1 MMESQPIDSR
11 EPRPSA
17 SKGYPRLAARIVVAM
32 ALALVLLHFGVGLA
46 RFCRFAITCPYE
58 IDYGE
63 AVLLQGAVNIAQ
75 GQVVYNN
82 YHHYPFVAATYPPA
96 YPALCAIGVRVF
108 GVSFAF
114 GRVLSIL
121 SALAVTAL
129 IWLILRRVGTS
140 HFAAGLAA
148 ALFLASPVV
157 CLRMP
162 MMRVDM
168 VAVALGLGGLY
179 CVMRGGRWLIPAVA
193 LLVLAVYTRQSQVV
207 PLAAG
212 VLYLWWAKERKAAAL
227 VAASCSALILAG
239 FLALQAASHGWFYRH
254 VVVANRN
261 LWDFGYLRM
270 VWAAGFHPWR
280 FPFVIGAVGAALAL
294 LGPARS
300 EVATSSGPQRRPE
313 RLLVLYFAF
322 AMLVSLTAGKIGS
335 FVNYLLEPIAAASVM
350 SGVAYHRLAE
360 ILLARR
366 WNIVWAAAW
375 LIMVVPP
382 AWVLAQPGRGP
393 CGPYRFVNPDVITR
407 SGVEALPLLRRAR
420 GDVLSED
427 IGLLLLSGHRVLLDP
442 HKMTSMS
449 EDGTW
454 DQRPLLADIARRRF
468 VLIITSW
475 DPATAVPDQ
484 WGCYGRHRWTAG
496 MAQAI
501 KGNYRLLRRAGDLFV
516 LAPADA
522 GHPSFDA
529 ARAARVTAPAPA
541 VEGLSNECG

>member
-1 MMESQPIDSR
+1 
-11 EPRPSA
+11 
-17 SKGYPRLAARIVVAM
+17 
-32 ALALVLLHFGVGLA
+32 
-46 RFCRFAITCPYE
+46 
-58 IDYGE
+58 
-63 AVLLQGAVNIAQ
+63 
-75 GQVVYNN
+75 
-82 YHHYPFVAATYPPA
+82 
-96 YPALCAIGVRVF
+96 
-108 GVSFAF
+108 
-114 GRVLSIL
+114 
-121 SALAVTAL
+121 
-129 IWLILRRVGTS
+129 
-140 HFAAGLAA
+140 
-148 ALFLASPVV
+148 
-157 CLRMP
+157 

-179 CVMRGGRWLIPAVA
+179 CVMRGGRWLIAAVA
-193 LLVLAVYTRQSQVV
+193 LLVLAVYTRQSQVA

-212 VLYLWWAKERKAAAL
+212 VSYLWWAKERKAAIL
-227 VAASCSALILAG
+227 VAASCGALVLAG
-239 FLALQAASHGWFYRH
+239 FLALQVASHGWFYRH
-254 VVVANRN
+254 VMAANRN

-270 VWAAGFHPWR
+270 VWATGFRPWR
-280 FPFVIGAVGAALAL
+280 FPFLLGAVGAALAL

-300 EVATSSGPQRRPE
+300 EVLASSGPRRRPE

-322 AMLVSLTAGKIGS
+322 AMLVSLTAGKMGA

-366 WNIVWAAAW
+366 WNALWAAAW
-375 LIMVVPP
+375 LIIVLPP

-393 CGPYRFVNPDVITR
+393 CGPYRFVNPGVITR
-407 SGVEALPLLRRAR
+407 SGAEALPVLRRTR

-454 DQRPLLADIARRRF
+454 DQRPLLADIGRRRF
-468 VLIITSW
+468 ALIITSW
-475 DPATAVPDQ
+475 DPATALPDQ

-501 KGNYRLLRRAGDLFV
+501 KGSYRLLRRAGDLFV
-516 LAPADA
+516 LAPADG

-529 ARAARVTAPAPA
+529 ARAAWVKATAVKRRAR
-541 VEGLSNECG
+541 N

>member
-1 MMESQPIDSR
+1 MESQPTQPR
-11 EPRPSA
+11 APRPA
-17 SKGYPRLAARIVVAM
+17 ATRRYPLLAAQIVAAI

-75 GQVVYNN
+75 GQVVYND
-82 YHHYPFVAATYPPA
+82 YQHYPFVVATYPPV
-96 YPALCAIGVRVF
+96 YPALCAIGVSLF

-121 SALAVTAL
+121 SALAATAL

-140 HFAAGLAA
+140 HFAAGLGA

-168 VAVALGLGGLY
+168 IAVALGLGGLY
-179 CVMRGGRWLIPAVA
+179 CVMRGGRWLIAAVA
-193 LLVLAVYTRQSQVV
+193 LLVLAVYTRQSQVA

-212 VLYLWWAKERKAAAL
+212 VVYLWWVKERKAAVL
-227 VAASCSALILAG
+227 VAVSCSALILAG
-239 FLALQAASHGWFYRH
+239 FLALQVASHGWFYRH

-270 VWAAGFHPWR
+270 VWATGFRPWR
-280 FPFVIGAVGAALAL
+280 FPFLLGAVGVALAL

-300 EVATSSGPQRRPE
+300 EVGASANPPRRPE
-313 RLLVLYFAF
+313 RLLVLYFAL

-366 WNIVWAAAW
+366 WNTVWAAAW
-375 LIMVVPP
+375 LLMVVPP

-407 SGVEALPLLRRAR
+407 SGAEALPVLRRTR

-454 DQRPLLADIARRRF
+454 DQRPLLADIGRRRF

-475 DPATAVPDQ
+475 DPATALPDQ

-501 KGNYRLLRRAGDLFV
+501 KRNYRLLRRAGDLYV

-522 GHPSFDA
+522 SHPPFDT
-529 ARAARVTAPAPA
+529 ARAT
-541 VEGLSNECG
+541 GLKAAHKPSRSRA